1 MSGAAE
7 HEREHAAGDGRVA
20 VATVADGVA
29 RVTLDRP
36 HKRNALSLELRTA
49 LADALEALAADTG
62 VRAIVLTGAGTA
74 FCAGMDVTQF
84 GGDRAHKERLVETS
98 VRLFGTL
105 ARLPVP
111 VVAAVNGPAL
121 AGGFAVALLCDVRV
135 AAPEAT
141 FGFPEVGR
149 HIPPSYA
156 AAAAALPPSVARDL
170 CLTGRIV
177 DSREAVTIGIA
188 SRRGGAD
195 VALEAATEIAA
206 APREATREVKRRILL
221 GGEATWMALMADE
234 EQALRE
240 ALLGR

>member
-1 MSGAAE
+1 M
-7 HEREHAAGDGRVA
+7 RELAAGDGRV
-20 VATVADGVA
+20 TVERREGGVA
-29 RVTLDRP
+29 LVTLDRP
-36 HKRNALSLELRTA
+36 HKRNALSLEIRTA
-49 LADALEALAADTG
+49 LAEALEDVAADEQ
-62 VRAIVLTGAGTA
+62 VCAVVLTGAGSA

-111 VVAAVNGPAL
+111 VVAAVNGPAI
-121 AGGFAVALLCDVRV
+121 AGGFALALLCDVRV

-141 FGFPEVGR
+141 FGFPEIGR

-156 AAAAALPPSVARDL
+156 AAVAALPPSVARDL

-177 DSREAVTIGIA
+177 ESREAVTIGIA
-188 SRRGGAD
+188 SRRGGPD

-221 GGEATWMALMADE
+221 GGESTWLALMADE
-234 EQALRE
+234 ERALRD
-240 ALLGR
+240 ALLGE